1 MIKEIAYKL
10 FLAVVA
16 QNIDIELD
24 QLTILVEELS
34 TDNFLQVED
43 CYTQAL

>member
-24 QLTILVEELS
+24 YLTFLVEILF
-34 TDNFLQVED
+34 TGTFLQVEQF
-43 CYTQAL
+43 YI